1 MHRRGSYTVLMALLL
16 GSVLSF
22 GALALDVSL
31 IRLAHSQAQDVAD
44 AAAFTAMLELNR
56 TGSEILAQEAAEQV
70 IAANTVIGTAPAL
83 LNIDFGGWNSNTQSF
98 DTNGTVNAVQVQV
111 GRVGANAVG
120 MILGALFDWGH
131 LDIRATATAA
141 TQDIEVVLVLD
152 ITTAWQQEAFAGART
167 GVLDFLTARHQQY
180 GAEDRLGMVVYL
192 DRYGW
197 EYSPMTLIG
206 DSAGNSSL
214 LQDPWGLLNIGSL
227 AGDYRVDWST
237 GSYLSSKYLAC
248 NVYGTDN
255 EGGDPNLGW
264 CSSGGSCYQP
274 GNIDDF
280 TASTP
285 TGGCFVDMPRYYSDE
300 TGHDPGSGLRMAD
313 QMLQEL
319 SNPSAYK
326 VMIVLNAGQAAG
338 FSSAGQRAVEG
349 FSEGRFREYNNPD
362 PHSTIQIEDDT
373 PTLVQSLAATSGVN
387 VWFISYAQGATFMEA
402 SIAGD
407 GWYVLTSD
415 PADISTELQAIAHS
429 FPITVVK

>member
-16 GSVLSF
+16 GTVLSF

-44 AAAFTAMLELNR
+44 AAAFAAMVELDR

-83 LNIDFGGWNSNTQSF
+83 LNLDFGGWNSNTQSF
-98 DTNGTVNAVQVQV
+98 DTHATVNAVQLQV

-131 LDIRATATAA
+131 LDIRASATAS
-141 TQDIEVVLVLD
+141 TQDIEVVLVVD
-152 ITTAWQQEAFAGART
+152 ITTAWQQEAFASTRT
-167 GVLDFLTARHQQY
+167 GVLDFLTTLQQQY
-180 GAEDRLGMVVYL
+180 GAEDRLGMVLYL

-197 EYSPMTLIG
+197 EYSPMTLIE
-206 DSAGNSSL
+206 DAVGNSSL
-214 LQDPWGLLNIGSL
+214 LHDPWSLLNIGSF

-264 CSSGGSCYQP
+264 CNSGGGCYQP

-285 TGGCFVDMPRYYSDE
+285 TGGCFPDMPRYYSDE
-300 TGHDPGSGLRMAD
+300 TGHDPGNGLRMAD
-313 QMLQEL
+313 TMLQEL
-319 SNPSAYK
+319 SNSSAYK
-326 VMIVLNAGQAAG
+326 VIIVLNAGQAAG
-338 FSSAGQRAVEG
+338 FTTVGQRAVEG
-349 FSEGRFREYNNPD
+349 FSEGRFREYNYPD
-362 PHSTIQIEDDT
+362 PHSTLQIETDT
-373 PTLVQSLAATSGVN
+373 PSLVQSMAAASGVN
-387 VWFISYAQGATFMEA
+387 VWFISYDQGATFMET

-407 GWYVLTSD
+407 GRYILLTD
-415 PADISTELQAIAHS
+415 PTEISTELQAIARS
-429 FPITVVK
+429 FPITVVE